1 MADVCHAAAPNKRD
15 ARSSSV
21 IESQIEILSN
31 SARRIERVAVDT
43 KRRETDIVR
52 PFLYGSVEPLIPFC
66 EICAAKMDEVEHSR
80 LLLRGEFI
88 DRV

>member
-15 ARSSSV
+15 ALSPV

-31 SARRIERVAVDT
+31 SARSFERVAVDT

-66 EICAAKMDEVEHSR
+66 EICAARMGEVEHSR
-80 LLLRGEFI
+80 LLLSGEFI

>member
-15 ARSSSV
+15 ARSSL

-52 PFLYGSVEPLIPFC
+52 PFLYGSVEPLY
-66 EICAAKMDEVEHSR
+66 S
-80 LLLRGEFI
+80 LLRNPARQKWMKLNTQDCF
-88 DRV
+88 

>member
-52 PFLYGSVEPLIPFC
+52 PFLYGSVEPLY
-66 EICAAKMDEVEHSR
+66 S
-80 LLLRGEFI
+80 LLRNLRGSSAVVTVGGNGGKI
-88 DRV
+88 

>member
-1 MADVCHAAAPNKRD
+1 MFIGLLLPVALAMADVCHAAAPNKRD
-15 ARSSSV
+15 ARSPLPA
-21 IESQIEILSN
+21 EF
-31 SARRIERVAVDT
+31 ERVAVDT

>member
-1 MADVCHAAAPNKRD
+1 M
-15 ARSSSV
+15 
-21 IESQIEILSN
+21 
-31 SARRIERVAVDT
+31 AVDT